1 MNGSELNLTSLTAEI
16 VSAYVAHNTLSREQ
30 LPAMISSVSEALNR
44 AVVHQNEP
52 PKAELEPAVPIK
64 KSVTA
69 AYLFCLEDGKTFKSL
84 KRHLQVHHG
93 MSADEYRKKWG
104 LSHDYPMVAPAYAE
118 SRSQLAK
125 TLGFGRH
132 RETALGRPGLKRKG
146 QDNGRDA
153 DAGRLDTH
161 AQFAAAIVRL
171 VKGRSTKPLTGKVAI
186 AEAYSIAA
194 RKGLD
199 VGTLKHFKDRLAE
212 AAREGLIELER
223 CDVADVLPKD
233 MLHQS
238 RLRLGRDERH
248 LIVNEGL

>member
-30 LPAMISSVSEALNR
+30 LPAMIGSVSEALNR
-44 AVVHQNEP
+44 AVVHEKQP

-69 AYLFCLEDGKTFKSL
+69 DYLFCLEDGKKFKSL
-84 KRHLQVHHG
+84 KRHLQIHG

-104 LSHDYPMVAPAYAE
+104 LSRDYPMVAPAYAE

-125 TLGFGRH
+125 SIGFGRP
-132 RETALGRPGLKRKG
+132 RETALGRPGLKGKG
-146 QDNGRDA
+146 QDKGRVD
-153 DAGRLDTH
+153 DTSRLDTY
-161 AQFAAAIVRL
+161 AQFAAAIARL

-212 AAREGLIELER
+212 AAREGLLELER
-223 CDVADVLPKD
+223 CDVADALPKD
-233 MLHQS
+233 ILHES

-248 LIVNEGL
+248 LIVSEGL

>member
-1 MNGSELNLTSLTAEI
+1 MNGCELNLTSLTAEI

-30 LPAMISSVSEALNR
+30 LPAMIGSVSQALHR
-44 AVVHQNEP
+44 AVVHEKEP

-69 AYLFCLEDGKTFKSL
+69 AYLFCLEDGKKFKSL
-84 KRHLQVHHG
+84 KRHLQIHG

-132 RETALGRPGLKRKG
+132 RETVLRQPELKDK
-146 QDNGRDA
+146 GRD
-153 DAGRLDTH
+153 DDTGRLDTH
-161 AQFAAAIVRL
+161 AQFAAAITRL

-186 AEAYSIAA
+186 AEAYSFAA

-199 VGTLKHFKDRLAE
+199 VGTLKYFKDRLAE
-212 AAREGLIELER
+212 AAREGLLELER
-223 CDVADVLPKD
+223 CDVADALPKD
-233 MLHQS
+233 TLHQS

-248 LIVNEGL
+248 LIVSEGL

>member
-1 MNGSELNLTSLTAEI
+1 MNGSDLNLISLTAEI

-30 LPAMISSVSEALNR
+30 LPAMIGSVSEALHR
-44 AVVHQNEP
+44 AAVHEKEP
-52 PKAELEPAVPIK
+52 PKAQLEPAVPIK

-69 AYLFCLEDGKTFKSL
+69 AYLFCLEDGKKFKSL

-104 LSHDYPMVAPAYAE
+104 LSHDYPMVTPAYAE

-132 RETALGRPGLKRKG
+132 RETALRRPELKDKG
-146 QDNGRDA
+146 PGDDT
-153 DAGRLDTH
+153 GRLDTH
-161 AQFAAAIVRL
+161 AQFAAAIARL

-186 AEAYSIAA
+186 AEVYSIAA

-199 VGTLKHFKDRLAE
+199 VGTLKYFKDRLAE
-212 AAREGLIELER
+212 AAREGLLELER
-223 CDVADVLPKD
+223 CDVADALPKD
-233 MLHQS
+233 MLHES

-248 LIVNEGL
+248 LIVSEGL

>member
-30 LPAMISSVSEALNR
+30 LPAMIGSVSEALNR
-44 AVVHQNEP
+44 AVVHEKEP

-69 AYLFCLEDGKTFKSL
+69 AYLFCLEDGKKFKSL

-104 LSHDYPMVAPAYAE
+104 LSHDYPMVALAYAE

-125 TLGFGRH
+125 TLRFGRH
-132 RETALGRPGLKRKG
+132 RETALRRPELKDK
-146 QDNGRDA
+146 GRDN
-153 DAGRLDTH
+153 DTGRLDTH
-161 AQFAAAIVRL
+161 AQFAAAIARL

-186 AEAYSIAA
+186 AEAYSIAV

-199 VGTLKHFKDRLAE
+199 VGTLKYFKDRLAE
-212 AAREGLIELER
+212 AAREGLLELER
-223 CDVADVLPKD
+223 CDVADALPKD
-233 MLHQS
+233 MLHES

-248 LIVNEGL
+248 LIVSEGL